1 MLSIIGKSSA
11 EVIGRHQSEFFES
24 TDSEGAQKELW
35 SDLMRGIVVNRRFK
49 GKVNGKK
56 VVINET
62 YSPVINGEGV
72 VEKVICISVKEI

>member
-1 MLSIIGKSSA
+1 
-11 EVIGRHQSEFFES
+11 
-24 TDSEGAQKELW
+24 
-35 SDLMRGIVVNRRFK
+35 MRGIVVNRRFK
-49 GKVNGKK
+49 GKVSGKK